1 MNADNEE
8 YEALIR
14 LARGIESNREY
25 QHDNKNKVGFTD
37 DDDHIYESMIKMQE
51 RSLAKLFGK
60 DGKPCP
66 PKGPY

>member
-8 YEALIR
+8 KHDALIR

-37 DDDHIYESMIKMQE
+37 DDYHIYESMIKMQE
-51 RSLAKLFGK
+51 RSLAKLFEN
-60 DGKPCP
+60 
-66 PKGPY
+66 

>member
-8 YEALIR
+8 KYEALIR

-37 DDDHIYESMIKMQE
+37 DDDHIYERMIKMQE
-51 RSLAKLFGK
+51 LSLAKLFK
-60 DGKPCP
+60 K
-66 PKGPY
+66 